1 MIGDGDALGSFLRHG
16 SCTVLPGGLLGQAKS
31 RPELAVPDIQFI
43 FRSLPAPAHL
53 WFSFLKTAYEDGCC
67 IRPVLL
73 HPESCGRLELRSA
86 DPQENVKVFQ
96 NFFSVNNDLVK
107 FCEGVRMA
115 RRVTVQAQL
124 SPYRGDEINP
134 GVYVDSDDAIDDW
147 IRETTVTAHHPACTF
162 AIVVGELSVLNPDM
176 TVKGA

>member
-1 MIGDGDALGSFLRHG
+1 M
-16 SCTVLPGGLLGQAKS
+16 
-31 RPELAVPDIQFI
+31 
-43 FRSLPAPAHL
+43 
-53 WFSFLKTAYEDGCC
+53 KTAYEDGCC

-73 HPESCGRLELRSA
+73 HPENCGRLELRSA

-134 GVYVDSDDAIDDW
+134 GVHVDSDDAIDDW
-147 IRETTVTAHHPACTF
+147 IRETMVTAHHPACTC
-162 AIVVGELSVLNPDM
+162 AMGVGELSVLNPDM
-176 TVKGA
+176 TVKGAQSLRVVDASAMPDLTSGNINAPVLMMAEKASDMILGNFSTG